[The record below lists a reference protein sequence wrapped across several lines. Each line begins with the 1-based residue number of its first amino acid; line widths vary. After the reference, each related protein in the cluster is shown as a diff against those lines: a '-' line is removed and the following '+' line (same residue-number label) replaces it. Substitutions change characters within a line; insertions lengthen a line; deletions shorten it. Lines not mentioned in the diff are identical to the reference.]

1 MKKRFLSVIVLS
13 AALFSVQAQEGKGGI
28 SPEMLGQ
35 IKQSYQG
42 TAADKALRNAIGNN
56 DIRKLALNQENM
68 QGMDTHFSIKVESKG
83 ITDQKSSGRCWLFTG
98 LNVMRAK
105 TLAEYGFQSFE
116 FSEVYPFFWDQLEKA
131 NLFLQGI
138 IDTSKSPLTDKTVE
152 WLFQHPLSDG
162 GTFTGVAD
170 IVSKYGLVPKDALL
184 AQPGIVMGNR
194 HCGLHVRLVAGLGI
208 PRGIGLVHSPS
219 LRIGLRAC
227 GQRDRRYGLYPMV
240 YRVVHQEKEGLTDG
254 LGRVVQLPGDRGRPD
269 RPVELAGRAP
279 AAPEKETIGKRR
291 RVPPD
296 GRA

>member
-1 MKKRFLSVIVLS
+1 
-13 AALFSVQAQEGKGGI
+13 
-28 SPEMLGQ
+28 MLGQ

-105 TLAEYGFQSFE
+105 TLAEYGS
-116 FSEVYPFFWDQLEKA
+116 SLSSSPKSIPSSGTSWRRR

-170 IVSKYGLVPKDALL
+170 IVSKYGLVPKMPCPKQTA
-184 AQPGIVMGNR
+184 VK
-194 HCGLHVRLVAGLGI
+194 I
-208 PRGIGLVHSPS
+208 PPAWPTSS
-219 LRIGLRAC
+219 L
-227 GQRDRRYGLYPMV
+227 
-240 YRVVHQEKEGLTDG
+240 
-254 LGRVVQLPGDRGRPD
+254 
-269 RPVELAGRAP
+269 
-279 AAPEKETIGKRR
+279 
-291 RVPPD
+291 
-296 GRA
+296 

>member
-13 AALFSVQAQEGKGGI
+13 AALLSVQAQEGKGGI

-138 IDTSKSPLTDKTVE
+138 IDTSNWSQKK
-152 WLFQHPLSDG
+152 G
-162 GTFTGVAD
+162 
-170 IVSKYGLVPKDALL
+170 
-184 AQPGIVMGNR
+184 
-194 HCGLHVRLVAGLGI
+194 
-208 PRGIGLVHSPS
+208 
-219 LRIGLRAC
+219 
-227 GQRDRRYGLYPMV
+227 
-240 YRVVHQEKEGLTDG
+240 
-254 LGRVVQLPGDRGRPD
+254 
-269 RPVELAGRAP
+269 
-279 AAPEKETIGKRR
+279 
-291 RVPPD
+291 
-296 GRA
+296 